1 MTQALRLLCT
11 TQVSNQDWQ
20 AFLETHIPQ
29 VTPTGQP
36 LTGQASTLADRKRA
50 VLQQL
55 WTSDP
60 RVSPWTGTA
69 HGVLQAVNTYD
80 RHEGIVRG
88 AERVERSLKTP
99 TGGYRDLNHVTLQ
112 TLTRVLQRAA

>member
-1 MTQALRLLCT
+1 MTLRWPYT
-11 TQVSNQDWQ
+11 TRVSNQHWQ
-20 AFLETHIPQ
+20 AFLDIHIPQ
-29 VTPTGQP
+29 VTPTGKP
-36 LTGQASTLADRKRA
+36 LTGQASTRTDRKRT

-80 RHEGIVRG
+80 RHDGIVRG
-88 AERVERSLKTP
+88 ADRVERSLKTL

-112 TLTRVLQRAA
+112 T